1 MAAGIFALMTLVKA
15 HWSRNRKLQTVSY
28 VFASTLGCSILCCIL
43 WPKRTWFSSF
53 MWLTSFFSLAAL
65 YGDWALGSMV
75 GNILGTPNSD
85 NIYFYVAYL
94 VLKRFTMLSL

>member
-1 MAAGIFALMTLVKA
+1 
-15 HWSRNRKLQTVSY
+15 
-28 VFASTLGCSILCCIL
+28 
-43 WPKRTWFSSF
+43 